1 MSYKTGLIF
10 TFTICILSNFYCT
23 AKDSHN
29 AYQDSLFQ
37 EKFYSKGA
45 YEDADRI
52 ISSMPNDTESNELL
66 LKFIEKCP
74 TYRNYAEKKLV
85 LNNYSKLIPYLNTNK
100 DKLLFGD
107 WEAIIEALETKKGLQ
122 VDSSLNKILHTVSST
137 SPSADIRGIIRLY
150 FYKYGKLTDII
161 SLAKYLDVETNNANR
176 QDILGS
182 LTRFKHDSTDSI
194 LAKNLIS
201 SVDFYDIELLVEF
214 GLQKYNRYDLLPA
227 IYTVRDSLMAIKN
240 LSLVEKAKNTVQV
253 LDNAIKIL
261 EQKKAEKA
269 PIGLPLSWPDEPVK
283 K

>member
-1 MSYKTGLIF
+1 MNLHCMG
-10 TFTICILSNFYCT
+10 ND
-23 AKDSHN
+23 KDGSCK
-29 AYQDSLFQ
+29 DSLFQ
-37 EKFYSKGA
+37 NIFNSTGA
-45 YEDADRI
+45 YEEAERI
-52 ISSMPNDTESNELL
+52 INTTPNNKMYNELL
-66 LKFIEKCP
+66 IKFTESYPI
-74 TYRNYAEKKLV
+74 YRNYSLKKLT
-85 LNNYSKLIPYLNTNK
+85 LNNY
-100 DKLLFGD
+100 DKLSLWLNSNYTNLDLED
-107 WEAIIEALETKKGLQ
+107 WRSITEALETKKGLQ